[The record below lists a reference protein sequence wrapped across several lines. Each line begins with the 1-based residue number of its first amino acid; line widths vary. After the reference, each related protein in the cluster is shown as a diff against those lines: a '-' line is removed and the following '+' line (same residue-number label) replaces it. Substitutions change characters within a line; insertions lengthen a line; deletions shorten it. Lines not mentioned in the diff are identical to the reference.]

1 MRILVFS
8 DTHGDADALC
18 GMLAAVPCDLALHL
32 GDCTA
37 DCEEARMLFPTVT
50 LWQVAGNDYRD
61 MMSGIHY
68 EDTFEA
74 GGVRIFMTHGH
85 RYGVRSGP
93 ETVCAAAEARGASLA
108 LYGHTHV
115 AAAGRCGN
123 VRYCNPGSASRARCI
138 NGRSYAVITIENGEI
153 NCEVVRF

>member
-18 GMLAAVPCDLALHL
+18 GVLAAVPCDLALHL

-61 MMSGIHY
+61 MMSGIHW
-68 EDTFEA
+68 
-74 GGVRIFMTHGH
+74 GV
-85 RYGVRSGP
+85 
-93 ETVCAAAEARGASLA
+93 
-108 LYGHTHV
+108 
-115 AAAGRCGN
+115 GR
-123 VRYCNPGSASRARCI
+123 R
-138 NGRSYAVITIENGEI
+138 
-153 NCEVVRF
+153 